1 MNIISKRFWDWV
13 DGRYVVRRLLLGVTT
28 WLAIDS
34 YFWAARFAETTTKP
48 GAEVGLIVAA
58 VTGPVSLLLA
68 QVAKLY
74 GDGRAT

>member
-1 MNIISKRFWDWV
+1 MNLISKRFWDWV
-13 DGRYVVRRLLLGVTT
+13 DQRYIVRRLLLGVTT

-34 YFWAARFAETTTKP
+34 YFWAARFAETTSKT